1 MLRLP
6 SDSNLLDN
14 ASIILETIEM
24 DSSTDAG
31 INERIARCVRD
42 LRSTRGLTLDAL
54 AARSGVSRSMI
65 SMIERGAASPTA
77 VVLEKLAAGLSV
89 SMASL
94 FGGASASAPAQP
106 LVRREQQ
113 AQWRDPQSGY
123 TRRSVSPPN
132 WPSPLQLVEVDFPAG
147 ARVAYETASRENV
160 IHQQVWVMEG
170 RIDVELGDQRHSLHP
185 GDCLAMRLDQPLIF
199 SNPGSQTARYVVA
212 ICDLSST

>member
-1 MLRLP
+1 LT
-6 SDSNLLDN
+6 SISNLLDN
-14 ASIILETIEM
+14 DSTILELSQM

-42 LRSTRGLTLDAL
+42 LRATRGLTLDAL
-54 AARSGVSRSMI
+54 ATRSGVSRSMI

-89 SMASL
+89 TMASL
-94 FGGASASAPAQP
+94 FGTSGETTPAEP

-113 AQWRDPQSGY
+113 PLWRDPQSGY

-132 WPSPLQLVEVDFPAG
+132 WPSPIQLVEVDFPAG
-147 ARVAYETASRENV
+147 ARVAYETGSRDNV

-170 RIDVELGDQRHSLHP
+170 RIDVELGDQRHTLNA
-185 GDCLAMRLDQPLIF
+185 GDCLAMRRDQPLIF
-199 SNPGSQTARYVVA
+199 SNPGAHAARYVVA
-212 ICDLSST
+212 ICDMSST

>member
-1 MLRLP
+1 
-6 SDSNLLDN
+6 
-14 ASIILETIEM
+14 M
-24 DSSTDAG
+24 DSPTDGG

-42 LRSTRGLTLDAL
+42 LRATRGLTLDAL
-54 AARSGVSRSMI
+54 ATRSGVSRSMI

-94 FGGASASAPAQP
+94 FGASGESAPADP

-123 TRRSVSPPN
+123 MRRSVSPPN
-132 WPSPLQLVEVDFPAG
+132 WPSPIQLVEVDFPAG
-147 ARVAYETASRENV
+147 ARVAYETGGRDNV
-160 IHQQVWVMEG
+160 IHQQVWVTEG
-170 RIDVELGDQRHSLHP
+170 RIDVELGNERHSLHA

-199 SNPGSQTARYVVA
+199 SNPGARAARYVVA
-212 ICDLSST
+212 ICDVSGI

>member
-1 MLRLP
+1 
-6 SDSNLLDN
+6 
-14 ASIILETIEM
+14 M
-24 DSSTDAG
+24 DTPTDAG

-42 LRSTRGLTLDAL
+42 LRATRGLTLDAL
-54 AARSGVSRSMI
+54 ATRSGVSRSMI

-94 FGGASASAPAQP
+94 FGASGESAPAEP
-106 LVRREQQ
+106 LVRRAQQ

-132 WPSPLQLVEVDFPAG
+132 WPSPIQLVEVDFPAG
-147 ARVAYETASRENV
+147 ARVAYETGSRETV

-170 RIDVELGDQRHSLHP
+170 RIDVELGTERHALHA

-199 SNPGSQTARYVVA
+199 SNPGSQAARYVVA
-212 ICDLSST
+212 ICDASGL